1 MHPAQSAPLN
11 PQHTVRAAG
20 DDEGT
25 AGERYWE
32 ELTKAERRAA
42 ELLGYT
48 EEEWDEEEGE
58 SEETEDEDDDVEPG
72 QDLTLS
78 WPLGQDPCKITWPF

>member
-1 MHPAQSAPLN
+1 MLTHGIGSPNQPGPGPKQS
-11 PQHTVRAAG
+11 RA
-20 DDEGT
+20 GT
-25 AGERYWE
+25 
-32 ELTKAERRAA
+32 AA

-48 EEEWDEEEGE
+48 EEEWDEEEDE